1 MILLF
6 RVTPGDVSREIS
18 WCHLRKL
25 LSPYILIM
33 RVPPSPAGGFDN
45 GLIMVVVNFTKR
57 PMGTIGDDPNF
68 YPSQIKHL
76 FIPPYIHSTSTLTV
90 FHGQTNT
97 KLLVA

>member
-1 MILLF
+1 
-6 RVTPGDVSREIS
+6 
-18 WCHLRKL
+18 
-25 LSPYILIM
+25 M
-33 RVPPSPAGGFDN
+33 RDPPSPAGGFDN

-90 FHGQTNT
+90 FHGADKYQTSGSID
-97 KLLVA
+97 KQDRESFYKQG